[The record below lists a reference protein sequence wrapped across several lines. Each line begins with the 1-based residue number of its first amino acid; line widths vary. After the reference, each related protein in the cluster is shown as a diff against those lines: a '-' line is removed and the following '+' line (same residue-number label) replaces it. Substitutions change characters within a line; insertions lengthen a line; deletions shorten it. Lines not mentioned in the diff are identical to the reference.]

1 MFAEQQWGKALF
13 APNRQLTYEEWKK
26 LEKLQ
31 NDLDTEYDL
40 RRKMLMTR
48 LDVTIQS
55 FQWSDAA
62 KKQADAISECYMCKR
77 QELDQILYHN
87 KRTDIIELL
96 AARSDLLHVEKTSSA
111 QVRKNTQTD
120 LQKHI
125 IGMVPDRG
133 GRANEHQP
141 PPPEMPPWQKNRNQA
156 GGGGGGGGGQG
167 NWSGVSIIVMPLLK
181 FHCIF
186 AIIIMYLATQN
197 RNYKGQNPQN
207 QRNFQQNYQQ
217 QGSNSQNYGNYSG
230 NNYQQGYGAGDSNY
244 NNSHNNNRGGGNR
257 VQGGWSQSGDAII
270 LFISFNSSK
279 IFDNVKFELIKS

>member
-1 MFAEQQWGKALF
+1 M
-13 APNRQLTYEEWKK
+13 TYEEWIK

-62 KKQADAISECYMCKR
+62 KKQADSISDCYMCKR
-77 QELDQILYHN
+77 QDLDQILHRN

-96 AARSDLLHVEKTSSA
+96 TARTDLLHVEKTSSA
-111 QVRKNTQTD
+111 QVRRNTQTD

-141 PPPEMPPWQKNRNQA
+141 PPPEMPPWCA
-156 GGGGGGGGGQG
+156 
-167 NWSGVSIIVMPLLK
+167 
-181 FHCIF
+181 IF
-186 AIIIMYLATQN
+186 FL
-197 RNYKGQNPQN
+197 
-207 QRNFQQNYQQ
+207 
-217 QGSNSQNYGNYSG
+217 
-230 NNYQQGYGAGDSNY
+230 
-244 NNSHNNNRGGGNR
+244 
-257 VQGGWSQSGDAII
+257 
-270 LFISFNSSK
+270 
-279 IFDNVKFELIKS
+279 